1 MTPTGNPA
9 AKQKILRAS
18 ERLFAQQGYD
28 ATSMDQIAA
37 RAGVNKALIYYYY
50 KNKQALRDSLF
61 EKLMADTINLIDH
74 RLGEIPSNYLKNLS
88 TKSMEGLMGKYPDN
102 YFEDLI
108 ADIVNFFEKN
118 RNVLKIIMMESF
130 TARNDYPDIF
140 KFFES
145 LYYDQT
151 KKMIT
156 AGLPYKINNTQLIYE
171 FFTGFMPVI
180 TFIILHD
187 QWARHFKIDEKKL
200 KADFVKS
207 FIKTHIMHTEFKP
220 SGR

>member
-1 MTPTGNPA
+1 MKSALPGV
-9 AKQKILRAS
+9 KSKILKTA
-18 ERLFAQQGYD
+18 EQLFARQGYH

-37 RAGVNKALIYYYY
+37 KTGVNKALIYYYF
-50 KNKQALRDSLF
+50 KNKQHLRESLF
-61 EKLMADTINLIDH
+61 SKLMEESIALMDK
-74 RLGEIPSNYLKNLS
+74 RLNDMPKKYIKHLSNMS
-88 TKSMEGLMGKYPDN
+88 VEELMKKYPDT
-102 YFEDLI
+102 YFDNLI
-108 ADIVNFFEKN
+108 ADVVNFYEKN

-130 TARNDYPDIF
+130 TTRNDYPDIF
-140 KFFES
+140 KFFEA

-151 KKMIT
+151 KKLVN
-156 AGLPYKINNTQLIYE
+156 AGLPYKIDNTQLIYE